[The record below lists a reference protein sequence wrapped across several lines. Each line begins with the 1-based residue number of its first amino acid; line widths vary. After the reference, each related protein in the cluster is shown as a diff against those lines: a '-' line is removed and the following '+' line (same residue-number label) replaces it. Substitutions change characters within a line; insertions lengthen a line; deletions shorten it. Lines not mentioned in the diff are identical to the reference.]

1 MTKRFENWKLET
13 GYYLEFGIW
22 NLSFMNP
29 TFRLC
34 HLNFSFKTYLIFSVL
49 MAIRPRIMPMIQNR
63 TIIFGSAQ
71 PFNSKWW

>member
-1 MTKRFENWKLET
+1 MTKSFVNWNLEI

-22 NLSFMNP
+22 NLSFITP
-29 TFRLC
+29 AFELY
-34 HLNFSFKTYLIFSVL
+34 HLNFSFRNYLIFSVL
-49 MAIRPRIMPMIQNR
+49 IAIRPRIRPMIQKR